1 MKRAALIFGVVAVLL
16 LADGLW
22 MQITHYQPGDQNPLF
37 GNPHFIVS
45 DGTTVLV
52 AAGLLA
58 VAAVV
63 MWVVALRRDGRPA
76 HAQAAHPGRRS
87 GSRV

>member
-1 MKRAALIFGVVAVLL
+1 MKRAAVVFGVVAVLL

-37 GNPHFIVS
+37 GNPHLILS

-52 AAGLLA
+52 AGGLVA
-58 VAAVV
+58 VAAVI
-63 MWVVALRRDGRPA
+63 MWIVAVRRDTPA
-76 HAQAAHPGRRS
+76 RAPAAHRS
-87 GSRV
+87 GGSRSRV